1 MIDFFSR
8 LDNYLKYKG
17 LNDNKLT
24 IETGIS
30 NGLIGKARKRGALS
44 QDNISKILCKYIE
57 LDANWLLTGQGS
69 MLKID
74 NGYPRNT
81 PVIVNNK
88 DVIERLERE
97 NALKDKV
104 ISGLERENQ
113 LLREARE
120 SNQDKS
126 KPSHAVANVT
136 GSKTEL
142 ITK

>member
-1 MIDFFSR
+1 MDKIWTIKENILYFIEKQCIRKTEFYEKTEITAS
-8 LDNYLKYKG
+8 NFKGVGLKS
-17 LNDNKLT
+17 
-24 IETGIS
+24 E
-30 NGLIGKARKRGALS
+30 IGGDK
-44 QDNISKILCKYIE
+44 IVKILSCYPNLSAE
-57 LDANWLLTGQGS
+57 WLLTRKEP

-74 NGYPRNT
+74 NGDPRNI
-81 PVIVNNK
+81 PEIVNNK

-136 GSKTEL
+136 GSK
-142 ITK
+142 

>member
-1 MIDFFSR
+1 MNKVLILNMIQEYYGYKKDGDFADFLGIKQNTLSNWKTR
-8 LDNYLKYKG
+8 DSIDY
-17 LNDNKLT
+17 DRI
-24 IETGIS
+24 IEKCDKI
-30 NGLIGKARKRGALS
+30 NGH
-44 QDNISKILCKYIE
+44 
-57 LDANWLLTGQGS
+57 WLLTGKGS

-74 NGYPRNT
+74 NGDPRNT